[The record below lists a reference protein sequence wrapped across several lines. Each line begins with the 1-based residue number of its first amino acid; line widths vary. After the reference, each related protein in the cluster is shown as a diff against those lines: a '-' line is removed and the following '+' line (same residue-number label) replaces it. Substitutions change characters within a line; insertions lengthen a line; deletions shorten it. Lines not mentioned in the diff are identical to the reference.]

1 MFSPISDA
9 GGARARRR
17 RDSSP
22 HPCTSVTFLVFG
34 PTMTSL
40 CTVSHSMFVF
50 IGWFCFASTAGL
62 TDLCRCRLLWVLLLI
77 CSPLPAFSVVPS
89 SAFRKAP
96 NLSFRSFTGSPA
108 AVTITNRLGEL
119 HRLSHLL
126 SAQSILHGSQSPL
139 HRNLCSRN
147 LYSLSRSESMGSTT
161 AKRSFGVDTTKRF
174 ASDTSCR
181 LATAV
186 KLPRHI
192 NGSVLSL
199 DDEPHRISS
208 FSDRKTDYG
217 ACSLT
222 AHHKTLISF
231 WALSKW
237 AFSTSDWATNVLTS
251 SGPFLK
257 IKRPR
262 QRHRGSLR
270 QIPPAKFVSVP
281 NSQSEMKRVSITSP
295 SSLPIFLLPGSIEI
309 HLASRDN
316 IDGYRVVLFRLMG
329 ALALVGFPLIFKPLS
344 LGYFN
349 VFLDYLK
356 LSRAVVSRIQ
366 VKIICGSLYFEL
378 ASPFNTSIFCF
389 IVFML
394 SLFILP
400 SSIPPVKIV
409 VAS

>member
-1 MFSPISDA
+1 
-9 GGARARRR
+9 
-17 RDSSP
+17 
-22 HPCTSVTFLVFG
+22 
-34 PTMTSL
+34 MTSL
-40 CTVSHSMFVF
+40 CIVSHSMLVF
-50 IGWFCFASTAGL
+50 IGWFCFASVAGL

-77 CSPLPAFSVVPS
+77 CSPLPAFSVIPS
-89 SAFRKAP
+89 SVFRKAP
-96 NLSFRSFTGSPA
+96 NMRFRSFTGSPA
-108 AVTITNRLGEL
+108 AVTITNRLGKL

-147 LYSLSRSESMGSTT
+147 LYLLSRSESMCSTT

-186 KLPRHI
+186 QLPRHI
-192 NGSVLSL
+192 NGSVFSL
-199 DDEPHRISS
+199 DNEPHRTSS
-208 FSDRKTDYG
+208 FSDGKTDYG
-217 ACSLT
+217 ACGLT

-237 AFSTSDWATNVLTS
+237 AFSTSDWATNGLTS

-257 IKRPR
+257 IKSPR
-262 QRHRGSLR
+262 QRHHGSLR
-270 QIPPAKFVSVP
+270 QIPPDKFVSVP

-295 SSLPIFLLPGSIEI
+295 SRLPIFLLPGSIEI
-309 HLASRDN
+309 HLVSRGN
-316 IDGYRVVLFRLMG
+316 IDGGYRAVLFRLMG
-329 ALALVGFPLIFKPLS
+329 ALARFPPIFKPLS

-378 ASPFNTSIFCF
+378 VSPFNTSILSF

-394 SLFILP
+394 LLFILP